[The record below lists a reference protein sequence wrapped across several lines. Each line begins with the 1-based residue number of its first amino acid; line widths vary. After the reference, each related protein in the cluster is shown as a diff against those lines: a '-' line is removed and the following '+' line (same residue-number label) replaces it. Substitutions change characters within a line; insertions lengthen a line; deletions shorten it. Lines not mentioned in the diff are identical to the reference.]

1 MGIFRAGKR
10 VGPFDI
16 RVGFPRDRSL
26 DQVDKDPRLK
36 QRANRENTIGRMQAN
51 IARSEGYARAA
62 RFAIKVFFPGALK
75 LIVNQAVDSAAGILR
90 PGSGSETA
98 QEARDMQILSKDMG
112 QQLVLNCDSVTMP
125 SHDLQ
130 TQSVQYGSEPAS
142 DVVTGHAFAGTINA
156 SFYAD
161 KYLRERQILEMW
173 QKMAVNMVNHK
184 ANYYDEY
191 IGKMHIYQLGSLDGQ
206 GDRDVPTYGIEATE
220 VYPATVAAI
229 DYSYAAS
236 NTLVKINVAFNYKQW
251 FNLTTDSIAGF
262 QFGESR
268 QKIHEIKSVDRGLF
282 GKLPPEL
289 QRAGRDIFNTARRN
303 LPTGR
308 IFKGKIFPPFT

>member
-62 RFAIKVFFPGALK
+62 RFAIKLFFPTQLK
-75 LIVNQAVDSAAGILR
+75 DLIKEQEVDDEQGFGIVNSTNAFSM
-90 PGSGSETA
+90 A
-98 QEARDMQILSKDMG
+98 QLSKDMG
-112 QQLVLNCDSVTMP
+112 QQINLNCDSVTMP

-130 TQSVQYGSEPAS
+130 TQSVQYGSEPAR
-142 DVVTGHAFAGTINA
+142 DMVTSHAFAGTINA

-173 QKMAVNMVNHK
+173 QKMAVNMVNNK

-229 DYSYAAS
+229 D
-236 NTLVKINVAFNYKQW
+236 
-251 FNLTTDSIAGF
+251 
-262 QFGESR
+262 
-268 QKIHEIKSVDRGLF
+268 
-282 GKLPPEL
+282 
-289 QRAGRDIFNTARRN
+289 
-303 LPTGR
+303 
-308 IFKGKIFPPFT
+308 

>member
-51 IARSEGYARAA
+51 IARSEGYARSA
-62 RFAIKVFFPGALK
+62 RFAIKLFFPTQLKSLLAEQQVNDEQGFGITDRTGATDM
-75 LIVNQAVDSAAGILR
+75 AVLA
-90 PGSGSETA
+90 
-98 QEARDMQILSKDMG
+98 KDMG
-112 QQLVLNCDSVTMP
+112 PQINLNCDSVTMP

-130 TQSVQYGSEPAS
+130 TQSVQYGSEPAR
-142 DVVTGHAFAGTINA
+142 DIVTSHAFAGTINA

-173 QKMAVNMVNHK
+173 QKMAVDMVNHK

-229 DYSYAAS
+229 DYNYANS
-236 NTLVKINVAFNYKQW
+236 NQLVKINVGFNYRQW

-268 QKIHEIKSVDRGLF
+268 QKIHDIKSVDRGLF

>member
-62 RFAIKVFFPGALK
+62 RFAIKLFFPTQLK
-75 LIVNQAVDSAAGILR
+75 DLIKEQEVDDEQGFGIIN
-90 PGSGSETA
+90 STNAFSMA
-98 QEARDMQILSKDMG
+98 QLSKDMG
-112 QQLVLNCDSVTMP
+112 QQINLNCDSVTMP

-130 TQSVQYGSEPAS
+130 TQSVQYGSEPAR
-142 DVVTGHAFAGTINA
+142 DMVTSHAFAGTINA

-173 QKMAVNMVNHK
+173 QKMAVDMVNHK

-229 DYSYAAS
+229 DYNYANS
-236 NTLVKINVAFNYKQW
+236 NQLVKINVGFNYKQW

-268 QKIHEIKSVDRGLF
+268 QKIHEVKSVDRGLF

>member
-51 IARSEGYARAA
+51 IARSEGYARSA
-62 RFAIKVFFPGALK
+62 RFAIKLFFPTQLKSLLAEQQVNDEQGFGITDRTGATDM
-75 LIVNQAVDSAAGILR
+75 AVLA
-90 PGSGSETA
+90 
-98 QEARDMQILSKDMG
+98 KDMG
-112 QQLVLNCDSVTMP
+112 PQINLNCDSVTMP

-130 TQSVQYGSEPAS
+130 TQSVQYGSEPAR
-142 DVVTGHAFAGTINA
+142 DIVTSHAFAGTINA

-229 DYSYAAS
+229 DYNYANS
-236 NTLVKINVAFNYKQW
+236 NQLVKINVGFNYKQW

-268 QKIHEIKSVDRGLF
+268 QKIHEVKSVDRGLF

>member
-62 RFAIKVFFPGALK
+62 RFAIKLFFPTQLK
-75 LIVNQAVDSAAGILR
+75 DLIKEQEVDDEQGFGITN
-90 PGSGSETA
+90 STNAFSMA
-98 QEARDMQILSKDMG
+98 QLSKDMG
-112 QQLVLNCDSVTMP
+112 QQINLNCDSVTMP

-130 TQSVQYGSEPAS
+130 TQSVQYGSEPAR
-142 DVVTGHAFAGTINA
+142 DMVTSHAFAGTINA

-173 QKMAVNMVNHK
+173 QKMAVNMVNNK

-251 FNLTTDSIAGF
+251 YNLGTDSIAGF

-268 QKIHEIKSVDRGLF
+268 QKIHDVKSVDRGLF

>member
-1 MGIFRAGKR
+1 MKEKLPSLPTSPEGFGRTVSEALSMNKVVFG
-10 VGPFDI
+10 FDYGGVRDQLKDLI
-16 RVGFPRDRSL
+16 KEQEVDDEQGFG
-26 DQVDKDPRLK
+26 V
-36 QRANRENTIGRMQAN
+36 
-51 IARSEGYARAA
+51 
-62 RFAIKVFFPGALK
+62 
-75 LIVNQAVDSAAGILR
+75 VNSTNAFSM
-90 PGSGSETA
+90 A
-98 QEARDMQILSKDMG
+98 QLSKDMG
-112 QQLVLNCDSVTMP
+112 QQINLNCDSVTMP

-130 TQSVQYGSEPAS
+130 TQSVQYGSEPAR
-142 DVVTGHAFAGTINA
+142 DMVTSHAFAGTINA

-173 QKMAVNMVNHK
+173 QKMAVNMVNNK

-251 FNLTTDSIAGF
+251 YNLGTDSIAGF

-268 QKIHEIKSVDRGLF
+268 QKIHDVKSVDRGLF

>member
-62 RFAIKVFFPGALK
+62 RFAIKLFFPTQLK
-75 LIVNQAVDSAAGILR
+75 DLIKEQEVDDEQGFGIVNSTNAFSM
-90 PGSGSETA
+90 A
-98 QEARDMQILSKDMG
+98 QLSKDMG
-112 QQLVLNCDSVTMP
+112 EQINLNCDSVTMP

-173 QKMAVNMVNHK
+173 QKMAVNMVNNK

-191 IGKMHIYQLGSLDGQ
+191 IGKMNIYQLGSLDGQ

-251 FNLTTDSIAGF
+251 YNLGTDSIAGF

-268 QKIHEIKSVDRGLF
+268 QKIHEVKSVDRGLF

>member
-51 IARSEGYARAA
+51 IARSEGYARSA
-62 RFAIKVFFPGALK
+62 RFAIKLFFPTQLKSLLAEQQVNDEQGFGITDRTGATDM
-75 LIVNQAVDSAAGILR
+75 AVLA
-90 PGSGSETA
+90 
-98 QEARDMQILSKDMG
+98 KDMG
-112 QQLVLNCDSVTMP
+112 PQINLNCDSVTMP

-130 TQSVQYGSEPAS
+130 TQSVQYGSEPAR
-142 DVVTGHAFAGTINA
+142 DIVTSHAFAGTINA

-173 QKMAVNMVNHK
+173 QKMAVDMVNHK

-229 DYSYAAS
+229 DYNYANS
-236 NTLVKINVAFNYKQW
+236 NQLVKINVGFNYKQW

-268 QKIHEIKSVDRGLF
+268 QKIHEVKSVDRGLF

>member
-51 IARSEGYARAA
+51 IARSEGYARSA
-62 RFAIKVFFPGALK
+62 RFAIKLFFPTQLKSLLAEQQVNDEQGFGITDRTGATDM
-75 LIVNQAVDSAAGILR
+75 AVLAKDIG
-90 PGSGSETA
+90 P
-98 QEARDMQILSKDMG
+98 QIN
-112 QQLVLNCDSVTMP
+112 LNCDSVTMP

-130 TQSVQYGSEPAS
+130 TQSVQYGSEPAR
-142 DVVTGHAFAGTINA
+142 DIVTSHAFAGTINA

-173 QKMAVNMVNHK
+173 QKMAVDMVNHK

-229 DYSYAAS
+229 DYNYANS
-236 NTLVKINVAFNYKQW
+236 NQLVKINVGFNYKQW

-268 QKIHEIKSVDRGLF
+268 QKIHDIKSVDRGLF